1 MGRSS
6 FWFAHGYKGSN
17 RIPGNSKGSGEI
29 YGNTQTNKRNKASF
43 LEIRIK
49 SLLEKYENDKD
60 TRDNILGELQIYRLN
75 LTLAREFHDKTAE
88 RNLTKKFIHFLN
100 QF

>member
-29 YGNTQTNKRNKASF
+29 YGNPQTNKRNKASF
-43 LEIRIK
+43 LEMRIK

-60 TRDNILGELQIYRLN
+60 TRDNILGEFQIYHLN
-75 LTLAREFHDKTAE
+75 LALSREFHDKKTE
-88 RNLTKKFIHFLN
+88 KNLTKKFIQFLN